1 MNLADLFT
9 AIKLT
14 ASINKLPLKPSMIGN
29 WKLFEEKGINTTGV
43 LIDERQGRLA
53 LVSNISRNGDPIPQ
67 VRPGRVRRTLMTTHL
82 PDQRIIRPEELQN
95 LSTFGEGE
103 DPINAQAQVIN
114 DALQSLKDSLEVTR
128 EFQRMGAL
136 RGKLYDA
143 DGTTLIS
150 DLYAEFGVT
159 KASSNVIF
167 SVATTDIRGSIMAA
181 KRAAEQKL
189 GGVFVT
195 GWRCLCSPAF
205 FDAFTAHPKVQ
216 AAFSNYQEAKE
227 RIGGDMRSGF
237 TFAGVEFIEY
247 NATVSGQSFLPTGYA
262 QMFPIGSGLYYTY
275 NAPANYNEAVNTLG
289 LPFYSK
295 AVARPLDKGWLL
307 EAQSNPLSICTYP
320 EALTEL
326 IAA

>member
-9 AIKLT
+9 ATKLT
-14 ASINKLPLKPSMIGN
+14 ASINKLPFKPSMVGN
-29 WKLFEEKGINTTGV
+29 WKLFEEKGINTTSV
-43 LIDERQGRLA
+43 LIDERAGRLS
-53 LVSNISRNGDPIPQ
+53 LVSNTSRNGDPIPQ
-67 VRPGRVRRTLMTTHL
+67 VRPGRVRRNILTTHL

-95 LSTFGEGE
+95 LTTFGEGE

-114 DALQSLKDSLEVTR
+114 DALQSLKDSLDVTR
-128 EFQRMGAL
+128 EFQRIGAL
-136 RGKLYDA
+136 RGKIFDA
-143 DGTTLIS
+143 DGTTLIT

-159 KASSNVIF
+159 KASSSIAF
-167 SVATTDIRGSIMAA
+167 STATTDIRGAIMAA

-189 GGVFVT
+189 GGVYVT

-205 FDAFTAHPKVQ
+205 FDAFTNHPKVQ
-216 AAFSNYQEAKE
+216 SVFANTQEAKE
-227 RIGGDMRSGF
+227 RNGGDMRQGF

-262 QMFPIGSGLYYTY
+262 QMFPVGAGIYYTY

-295 AVARPLDKGWLL
+295 AAPRPLDKGWLL
-307 EAQSNPLSICTYP
+307 EAQANPLSICTYP